1 MQKLILVFILSDIVE
16 FVEGISWIVNK
27 FPLIMENSMIHLLSW
42 MRRKIDN
49 NAAKVKE
56 EG

>member
-27 FPLIMENSMIHLLSW
+27 FPLIIANSMIHLLSW
-42 MRRKIDN
+42 MRRKIDI